1 MSKQQEVKIEDKIE
15 LWDIDKVIP
24 YENNI
29 KDHPKKQIEALADRI
44 LEEGF
49 NQPIVVDMAG
59 VIIKGHGRRLAAI
72 HLELKQ
78 VPVIR
83 LNLSDKQARLA
94 RIADNRIAESEWLE
108 ELLKMEFEHLE
119 SLGVDLT
126 EAGFTKEEIDKINNL
141 FVEHSEVEED
151 EFDEE
156 PPEVPVSKSGDLYE
170 LIDKEAGL
178 THRVLC
184 GDSTEESHLQNL
196 IGDHKADMWLTDP
209 PYNVDYEGKTKD
221 SLKIE
226 NDSMAD
232 GEFRNFLIN
241 AYQAADKALKPGASF
256 YIWHADSEGYNFRGA
271 AKDIGWQVRQCLIW
285 MKNAIVLGRQDYH
298 WQHEPCLYGW
308 TNGTHKWYAD
318 RKQSTILKFNKPN
331 RNGEHPTMKPVEL
344 FAYLIQNNSR
354 EHDVILDS
362 FGGSGT
368 TLMASQQLNRR
379 AFLMEFDPRYC
390 DVIIKRWAKFMTD
403 HNKSYKIMKNGATF
417 TLEDEQNAA

>member
-15 LWDIDKVIP
+15 LWDMDKVIP

-29 KDHPKKQIEALADRI
+29 KDHPKKQVEALADRI

-49 NQPIVVDMAG
+49 NQPIVVDMQG

-72 HLELKQ
+72 HLDLKQ

-119 SLGVDLT
+119 KLGVDLT
-126 EAGFTKEEIDKINNL
+126 ETGFSKEEIDKINNL

-151 EFDEE
+151 EFDEV
-156 PPEVPVSKSGDLYE
+156 PPEVPDSKSGDLYE
-170 LIDKEAGL
+170 LIDEEAGL
-178 THRVLC
+178 SHRVLC
-184 GDSTEESHLQNL
+184 GDSTKESHLQNL

-232 GEFRNFLIN
+232 GEFRAFLIN

-271 AKDIGWQVRQCLIW
+271 AKDIGWQVRQCLVW
-285 MKNAIVLGRQDYH
+285 VKNAIVLGRQDYH

-368 TLMASQQLNRR
+368 TLIASQQLNRR

-390 DVIIKRWAKFMTD
+390 DVIVKRWAKFMND
-403 HNKSYKIMKNGATF
+403 HNKPYKLMKNGAPF
-417 TLEDEQNAA
+417 TLEEVSDAA